1 MIGQK
6 EQFVFWLKKQKN
18 SKGGYY
24 SPSAIDIIVRTY
36 ENCIKSLNILDA
48 PYLSLFEYTNLEEF
62 LPIYEKIIN
71 NPLYRMS
78 PKSGGDFYAQH
89 SNYVIYYKTFL
100 TEVNLINNV
109 KGQEHL
115 IENLNLGEKNM
126 NINACD
132 YTTTEDKIVFTDR
145 KDLPLSTI
153 LEMYNDGDI
162 ITQPDYQRDYIMD
175 DKKASK
181 LVESILL
188 QISIPTIYLCEE
200 CDGRSSVIDGQQ
212 RITSFVRYLSNEFK
226 LAGLEELTTLN
237 GKYFKDLEKTYQRKI
252 KQTAINSIV
261 IKKESQDLK
270 YEIFARL
277 NQGSVK
283 LKPQELRNCIYRGP
297 LNNLIESIAKENQ
310 TLPLLF
316 HSENNRKQ
324 YQEYILRFFAL
335 KNFNECSSSLKKTM
349 NDYMA
354 KNQNLDKN
362 EIDKLKN
369 LFNSKIDIIK
379 QIFGET
385 AFCSYDR
392 QNDKITK
399 SFSGSVYDS
408 LIIPCSFFDNHSL
421 MVHANELRK
430 QFEYTKRNNLE
441 YQDYTYAA
449 TGSKSRVIGRIML
462 IYNLISNIIKNENT
476 KRIFDY
482 STKEYLWA
490 NRDHVCAFC
499 KQEILDINDAEVDH
513 IFAYSKGGETI
524 IENAQLLHKHCNRVK
539 NSNADIDSVNFEDE
553 VES

>member
-1 MIGQK
+1 MSEEQPPIPEQIENYLLSK
-6 EQFVFWLKKQKN
+6 EY
-18 SKGGYY
+18 GE
-24 SPSAIDIIVRTY
+24 IIQT
-36 ENCIKSLNILDA
+36 
-48 PYLSLFEYTNLEEF
+48 
-62 LPIYEKIIN
+62 
-71 NPLYRMS
+71 
-78 PKSGGDFYAQH
+78 
-89 SNYVIYYKTFL
+89 KTFKKDL
-100 TEVNLINNV
+100 NSLYGNPEDSYIPSDYCYNSYCKASQWDRNKIFFFEKLDKKGEFRYLGKNYPYSGKVFDKNNNV
-109 KGQEHL
+109 YGYWNNGNFNTKSFEKD
-115 IENLNLGEKNM
+115 LNLGEYNM
-126 NINACD
+126 DTNIYCCSA
-132 YTTTEDKIVFTDR
+132 TEDKIVYTDR

-181 LVESILL
+181 LVESVLL
-188 QISIPTIYLCEE
+188 QIPIPTIYLCEE
-200 CDGRSSVIDGQQ
+200 SDSRSSVIDGQQ

-226 LAGLEELTTLN
+226 LTGLEELSTLN
-237 GKYFKDLEKTYQRKI
+237 GKYFKDLDKNYQRKI
-252 KQTAINSIV
+252 KQTTISSIV

-283 LKPQELRNCIYRGP
+283 LKPQELRNCIYRGT

-354 KNQNLDKN
+354 KNQNIDKT
-362 EIDKLKN
+362 EIDKLKT

-399 SFSGSVYDS
+399 TFSGSIYDS

-421 MVHANELRK
+421 MVHANELRE
-430 QFEYTKRNNLE
+430 QFEATKRNNLQ

-449 TGSKSRVIGRIML
+449 TGSRSRVIGRIML
-462 IYNLISNIIKNENT
+462 IYNLISNIVKNENT
-476 KRIFDY
+476 KRVFD
-482 STKEYLWA
+482 SNTKEYLWA
-490 NRDHVCAFC
+490 NGNHVCAFC

-513 IFAYSKGGETI
+513 IIAYSKGGETI
-524 IENAQLLHKHCNRVK
+524 IENAQLLHRHCNRVK
-539 NSNADIDSVNFEDE
+539 NNNVDIDSVNFEEDTE
-553 VES
+553 